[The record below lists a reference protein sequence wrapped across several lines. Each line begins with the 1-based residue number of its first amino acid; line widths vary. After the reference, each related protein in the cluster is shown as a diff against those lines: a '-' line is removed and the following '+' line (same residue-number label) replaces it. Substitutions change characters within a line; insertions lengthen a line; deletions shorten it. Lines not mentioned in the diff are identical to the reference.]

1 MNVLTIGSFDGLHVG
16 HLELLNESRRIADRL
31 GAALIVAV
39 NSDEFIT
46 AYKGRHPLYPYTH
59 RVEMLDAL
67 AAVDAVVKNIGNE
80 DAKPV
85 IEVVNPVLL
94 TIGDDWLDLD
104 LEGGKDERRYFEQLN
119 VTRIWMLEHNLRVE
133 YIPRTRGISSTAIR
147 NVLR

>member
-1 MNVLTIGSFDGLHVG
+1 MNILTIGSFDGLHVG

-31 GAALIVAV
+31 GAALVVGV
-39 NSDEFIT
+39 NSDAFIER
-46 AYKGRHPLYPYTH
+46 YKGRKPLYPYEH
-59 RVEMLDAL
+59 RVEVLDAL
-67 AAVDAVVKNIGNE
+67 AVVDAVVLNLGDE

-104 LEGGKDERRYFEQLN
+104 WEGGKDQDRYFKQLG
-119 VTRIWMLEHNLRVE
+119 VTRTWMANRGLGVE
-133 YIPRTRGISSTAIR
+133 YIPRTKGISSSAVR